1 MKRTF
6 KKLCQSEHPHIV
18 QEPQRILLSGLS
30 GISSEAQGMATGVEA
45 SAFSVQQPLVQN
57 LSISKLPKKLQVT
70 IKA

>member
-6 KKLCQSEHPHIV
+6 KKLCQSEHPHIL
-18 QEPQRILLSGLS
+18 QEPQRILLS